1 MQHATQVQLLKK
13 ALALAEQGISDGA
26 EAASALPTR
35 VYLDEQ
41 RYQRERQLL
50 FREPLL
56 VARSTEIAAGHFLTR
71 DLLAPLLLS
80 RDPSGQLR
88 AFLNV
93 CKHRGT
99 QLVSDVAGANRVFVC
114 PYHGWSYNPDGQ
126 LRGIP
131 HAYGFADIQRSC
143 LNLTEVP
150 VAERFGAVWVRHSEG
165 PALDLAAFFGEQVL
179 ADFDSFAIERHV
191 LFDPQDIRRPVN
203 WKLTIDTFLENY
215 HVAKAHQ
222 ATIDHLFWPNL
233 GLFERHGR
241 HIRNFYVKRNLQELR
256 DLPES
261 QWDLR
266 RHGNLLYFLWPNTLV
281 LVEPDHLDF
290 STVFPDGPLATRVLG
305 HTLLEQEP
313 ASDQALRY
321 FQKNNQILYSAL
333 EEDFAMAAR
342 VQAGIRAGASEQLW
356 HGRYEVALKWFH
368 QALDVALDDPQVRE
382 EASLQVHGER

>member
-1 MQHATQVQLLKK
+1 MHHATQVQLLKK
-13 ALALAEQGISDGA
+13 ALALADQGLSDGA
-26 EAASALPTR
+26 ETASALPVSR
-35 VYLDEQ
+35 YLDEP
-41 RYQRERQLL
+41 RYLRERDQVL
-50 FREPLL
+50 FKEPLL

-80 RDPSGQLR
+80 RDASGRLR

-99 QLVSDVAGANRVFVC
+99 QLVSEASGPNRVFVC

-131 HAYGFADIQRSC
+131 HAYGFADIERAC

-150 VAERFGAVWVRHSEG
+150 LAERFGAVWVRHSPG
-165 PALDLAAFFGEQVL
+165 PALDLERFFGEQII
-179 ADFDSFAIERHV
+179 ADFDSFAVESHV

-241 HIRNFYVKRNLQELR
+241 HIRNFYVKRNLRELR
-256 DLPES
+256 ELPES
-261 QWDLR
+261 QWNLR
-266 RHGNLLYFLWPNTLV
+266 RHGNLLYFIWPNTLV

-290 STVFPDGPLATRVLG
+290 STVFPEGPLATRVLG
-305 HTLLEQEP
+305 HTLLEQAP
-313 ASDQALRY
+313 ASDKALRY
-321 FQKNNQILYSAL
+321 FQRNNQILYGAL

-342 VQAGIRAGASEQLW
+342 VQAGIRAGASPQLW
-356 HGRYEVALKWFH
+356 HGRYEVALRWFH
-368 QALDVALDDPQVRE
+368 QELDAALEDLPE
-382 EASLQVHGER
+382 GG